1 MSRWIV
7 GTTENRL
14 VESTYKNVLL
24 VLVVVVVVVVYVVK
38 VCHNV
43 CECVCDGGV
52 LVRMMRTTPLS

>member
-43 CECVCDGGV
+43 CE
-52 LVRMMRTTPLS
+52 